1 MIWIFKILCIFEVRV
16 IHISNDANTETK
28 TKRKPTVAST
38 AVIHTHRVCIARR
51 DFLPLFNQKSFIM
64 RANDECN
71 CRLCKHWE
79 LIDKL
84 IGFNDWT
91 ENVPGI
97 KNTLQELLL
106 IYLKSEEIDG
116 TSESARA
123 DIAFHLTQVNFVLD
137 TLLEF
142 EKNNHKNKAA

>member
-1 MIWIFKILCIFEVRV
+1 MIWLFQIFCIFEVRV
-16 IHISNDANTETK
+16 TYSSNDANTETK
-28 TKRKPTVAST
+28 TKRKPTVEST
-38 AVIHTHRVCIARR
+38 AVIHAHRVCVARR

-84 IGFNDWT
+84 IGHNDWA
-91 ENVPGI
+91 ENVPEI

-106 IYLKSEEIDG
+106 AYIRGELIEGDSIEK
-116 TSESARA
+116 RQ
-123 DIAFHLTQVNFVLD
+123 DIAFHMTQVNYVLD

-142 EKNNHKNKAA
+142 EKNSAKPEAA